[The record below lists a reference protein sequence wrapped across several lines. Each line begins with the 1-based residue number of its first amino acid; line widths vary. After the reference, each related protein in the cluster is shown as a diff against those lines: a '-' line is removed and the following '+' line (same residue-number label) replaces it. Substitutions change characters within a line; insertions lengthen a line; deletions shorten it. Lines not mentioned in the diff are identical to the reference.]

1 MLIPCS
7 QPVAHD
13 CRTPECSVVLL
24 ELLLPFVSEANV
36 SLRDSG
42 ECESA
47 LTFGSLRIEFE
58 F

>member
-47 LTFGSLRIEFE
+47 LTFGSLRIEF
-58 F
+58 